1 VVVLVCRPVPRPFTL
16 VIVHWNQAEAC
27 ARTLD
32 RFAAQGTEVR
42 ALVVDNGSRPDQL
55 EALRE
60 AVAARGGTRLV
71 EQGHNSGF
79 GPGANAGLRRWLA
92 DDDTEWCLLAPHD
105 AEPAPDCLARLD
117 RALAGEPLAGLACAD
132 VGDGMVPML
141 DPYFGGITRR
151 ATRSEGWEDA
161 DYPHGTL
168 MALRRGCVEEIGL
181 FEESYFAYCEE
192 ADLGRRALDAGWKI
206 GIVHGARVT
215 NTHLGTSVAA
225 VDYLMERNAFGAP
238 LAANQY
244 LQFTLAELTAEMEMV
259 RSLNYRAAAAM
270 IAGEDVTRLAT
281 IAKLTSARSLR
292 RVADWCLQFHGGI
305 GFMEE
310 TWTARFFRDARLWSI
325 GGGADEVMLRQLA
338 RMDGYAP
345 PRS

>member
-1 VVVLVCRPVPRPFTL
+1 MVVLVCRPVPRPFTL

-225 VDYLMERNAFGAP
+225 VDYLMERN
-238 LAANQY
+238 
-244 LQFTLAELTAEMEMV
+244 TLRMV
-259 RSLNYRAAAAM
+259 RDHSGRYHAFIRFVISL
-270 IAGEDVTRLAT
+270 L
-281 IAKLTSARSLR
+281 
-292 RVADWCLQFHGGI
+292 H
-305 GFMEE
+305 
-310 TWTARFFRDARLWSI
+310 LWS
-325 GGGADEVMLRQLA
+325 GWRNPEDRPPVFSAPARRRALVDFVRGRTGPPPADLYIR
-338 RMDGYAP
+338 
-345 PRS
+345 